1 MVLIIGVRFRKSGKV
16 YYFDPLDLDI
26 KKNDHVIV
34 ETARGV
40 EYGTVVLAPKE
51 VEKEKIVQPLKPVMR
66 IATPQDDATSIE
78 NEKKEKEIPDESIT
92 DISNPDPIYPP
103 APLQGAGY
111 DGMGYEEAREIVKEN
126 IEYDILVQDPRQDR
140 EQLDEVVELI
150 AETLCSRRQ
159 TIVVAGDEYP
169 AEMVKEK
176 LLRVNSM
183 HIGYVFDCLKQN
195 TTYVRNIKKY
205 LLASLFNAPST
216 IGSYYSALV
225 NHDMY
230 GDGLRGR

>member
-1 MVLIIGVRFRKSGKV
+1 M
-16 YYFDPLDLDI
+16 D
-26 KKNDHVIV
+26 
-34 ETARGV
+34 T
-40 EYGTVVLAPKE
+40 
-51 VEKEKIVQPLKPVMR
+51 
-66 IATPQDDATSIE
+66 
-78 NEKKEKEIPDESIT
+78 
-92 DISNPDPIYPP
+92 SNPDPIYPP
-103 APLQGAGY
+103 APLQGAGC
-111 DGMGYEEAREIVKEN
+111 DGMGYEEARELVKEN
-126 IEYDILVQDPRQDR
+126 IEYDILTQDPQQDK
-140 EQLDEVVELI
+140 EQLDEVVDLM

-216 IGSYYSALV
+216 MGSYYSALV

-230 GDGLRGR
+230 GDGLRGKG

>member
-1 MVLIIGVRFRKSGKV
+1 MK
-16 YYFDPLDLDI
+16 
-26 KKNDHVIV
+26 
-34 ETARGV
+34 ETIEKQVA
-40 EYGTVVLAPKE
+40 EK
-51 VEKEKIVQPLKPVMR
+51 VEKR
-66 IATPQDDATSIE
+66 
-78 NEKKEKEIPDESIT
+78 EKEIPDESIT

-103 APLQGAGY
+103 APLQDAGY
-111 DGMGYEEAREIVKEN
+111 DGMGYEEAREIVREN

-176 LLRVNSM
+176 LLRITAS
-183 HIGYVFDCLKQN
+183 HIEYVFDCLKQN

-230 GDGLRGR
+230 GDGLRGKG